1 MFRYPWRP
9 NEDELTG
16 DFFGLMKY
24 LPSDVLLVPFIN
36 SIRDLYADREIAIRT
51 IGSAEILLWP
61 EYQIPKE
68 WREQFNRPDILAEKR
83 SSKYYIV
90 PDAVIKID
98 DCVFVVEAEKS
109 HSVEAEQLFQQY
121 MMGKRFFSAAGDQ
134 RRLFNL
140 LINTDQM
147 PPYFCGIKAEDS
159 RKGIS
164 ILPDD
169 SIPQY
174 IVKRAE
180 MLGESCDMR
189 EVAYSYLWMSW
200 CHVRMLAE
208 ELLEMQCGLGNEISK
223 LNARFLS
230 GFKEML
236 DKEGFYLT
244 PLFRA
249 DDLGEVSVKDC
260 SSIPVL
266 RVVQDWR
273 DFLRDEKLEPS
284 IIPVF
289 RHFGNLATWL
299 AQLSIYPETIKILS
313 KGGQ

>member
-1 MFRYPWRP
+1 MFRHPWGI

-24 LPSDVLLVPFIN
+24 LPSDVLLSPFIN
-36 SIRDLYADREIAIRT
+36 LIRDLYPDRGITAQAIDST
-51 IGSAEILLWP
+51 EILLWP
-61 EYQIPKE
+61 EYQIPNE
-68 WREQFNRPDILAEKR
+68 WRDQFNQPNIPAER
-83 SSKYYIV
+83 RRSKYYVV
-90 PDAVIKID
+90 PDVVISFND
-98 DCVFVVEAEKS
+98 YVLVVEAEKS

-121 MMGKRFFSAAGDQ
+121 MIGKRLFSVAGEQ

-147 PPYFCGIKAEDS
+147 PPCFCGMKAEDS

-180 MLGESCDMR
+180 MLGESCDIG
-189 EVAYSYLWMSW
+189 EVAYSHLWMSW
-200 CHVRMLAE
+200 CHVGKLAE
-208 ELLEMQCGLGNEISK
+208 EVLEMQRGLRNEVSK

-230 GFKEML
+230 GFKEMM
-236 DKEGFYLT
+236 DKEGFYPT

-249 DDLGEVSVKDC
+249 DDPNEVSVEDC
-260 SSIPVL
+260 GSIPMLNVL
-266 RVVQDWR
+266 PDWR
-273 DFLRDEKLEPS
+273 DFLRDEGLEPS
-284 IIPVF
+284 LIPAL
-289 RHFGNLATWL
+289 GTL
-299 AQLSIYPETIKILS
+299 ET
-313 KGGQ
+313 